1 MVGSSPLAMVLANK
15 RVLIVVNEL
24 WFFLS
29 HRLPIGVAAV
39 DAGYKVHVASRI
51 GSEDEIAQLSAA
63 GIVFHPIPLQRSSSN
78 PWDEWNTIRFL
89 VTLYREIRPDL
100 VHHVT
105 IKPILYGTLAA
116 RLVGG
121 IMVLNAISGLGFT
134 FIANGM
140 IAMFRRSLLV
150 LFYRLLI
157 NSKVVWMLFQNPDDR
172 DLFEQ
177 YGITYQGHAREI
189 KGSGVD
195 LTQFL
200 PTPLPV
206 GTPKVV
212 LIARMLWDKGVG
224 EFVESAKLIKQRGI
238 EVQFLLVGSID
249 EGNPKSIPVEQLGEW
264 TRSGH
269 VDWLGSR
276 SDIPQLLEES
286 RIVVLPSYRE
296 GLPKTLIEAASAGRP
311 IVTTDVPGCREVV
324 QHGKNGILVS
334 IRNAEQLADAI
345 EKLIRDPELCR
356 IMGRKGR
363 QMAEQQFSVQRVV
376 DETLDLYS
384 ELLS

>member
-1 MVGSSPLAMVLANK
+1 
-15 RVLIVVNEL
+15 
-24 WFFLS
+24 
-29 HRLPIGVAAV
+29 
-39 DAGYKVHVASRI
+39 
-51 GSEDEIAQLSAA
+51 
-63 GIVFHPIPLQRSSSN
+63 
-78 PWDEWNTIRFL
+78 
-89 VTLYREIRPDL
+89 
-100 VHHVT
+100 
-105 IKPILYGTLAA
+105 
-116 RLVGG
+116 
-121 IMVLNAISGLGFT
+121 MVLNAISGLGFT

-264 TRSGH
+264 TRSGQ

-356 IMGRKGR
+356 IMGRNGR
-363 QMAEQQFSVQRVV
+363 QIAEQKFSVQRVV